1 MHRRTRQ
8 LNDAPP
14 RVLQPAAAAHSLS
27 RPPDYGII
35 LSSCGRAHPL
45 SQLRG
50 FRNDSA
56 RCVQSA
62 GLIPMENWQLSGRS
76 SNLATEHDLLACSA
90 AVAPSRHASASIG
103 DGDRT
108 CLLLP
113 MSSPPFLPASARRR
127 TIQRSNKKGPQHVLR
142 KMRNR
147 NE

>member
-14 RVLQPAAAAHSLS
+14 RVLQPAASALSLS

-108 CLLLP
+108 CLFASNVLVP
-113 MSSPPFLPASARRR
+113 VPPRECEAENTLGSKTTKAR
-127 TIQRSNKKGPQHVLR
+127 
-142 KMRNR
+142 
-147 NE
+147 